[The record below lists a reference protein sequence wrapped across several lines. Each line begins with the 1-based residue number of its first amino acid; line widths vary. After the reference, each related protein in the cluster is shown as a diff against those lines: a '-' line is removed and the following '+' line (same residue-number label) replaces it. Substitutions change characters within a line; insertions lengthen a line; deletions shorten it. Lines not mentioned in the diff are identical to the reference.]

1 MSPDRI
7 NYSDVSICQQLS
19 GAWRGELDLPPNR
32 KEQGFQS
39 ARDGEKKGEQEEKAV
54 MKVEMEHQRKKVRDV
69 ETHTGGKINFLD
81 QADSFVSL
89 LHLPKLLSLQPS
101 LTLSLLPSL

>member
-19 GAWRGELDLPPNR
+19 GARRGELDLPPHS

-39 ARDGEKKGEQEEKAV
+39 EREGEEKGGEQEGEEAV
-54 MKVEMEHQRKKVRDV
+54 MKGEMEQEKR
-69 ETHTGGKINFLD
+69 
-81 QADSFVSL
+81 
-89 LHLPKLLSLQPS
+89 
-101 LTLSLLPSL
+101 